1 MATPLTERKC
11 SSPSAGP
18 RRTSRIRIAKEVCM
32 DRLTPER
39 RSANMRAIRSKHTKP
54 ELIVRSVAFRAG
66 YRFRLH
72 DRKLPG
78 SPDLVFSARRKVIFV
93 HGCFWHGHE
102 GCGKAYRPKSREAFW
117 SEKLAKNKERDQ
129 RAQAAV
135 RALGWEPLI
144 VWECETVDG
153 EVLRKRL
160 VDFLGPSRIRPA
172 ER

>member
-1 MATPLTERKC
+1 
-11 SSPSAGP
+11 
-18 RRTSRIRIAKEVCM
+18 M

-54 ELIVRSVAFRAG
+54 ELAVRSAAFRAG

-72 DRKLPG
+72 DRTLPG

-102 GCGKAYRPKSREAFW
+102 GCSKAYRPKSRKVFW
-117 SEKLAKNKERDQ
+117 SEKLEKNRERDERTEGEI
-129 RAQAAV
+129 RAH
-135 RALGWEPLI
+135 GWEPFV

-153 EVLRKRL
+153 EVLRRRL
-160 VDFLGPSRIRPA
+160 VDFLGLSRIRPA
-172 ER
+172 KR